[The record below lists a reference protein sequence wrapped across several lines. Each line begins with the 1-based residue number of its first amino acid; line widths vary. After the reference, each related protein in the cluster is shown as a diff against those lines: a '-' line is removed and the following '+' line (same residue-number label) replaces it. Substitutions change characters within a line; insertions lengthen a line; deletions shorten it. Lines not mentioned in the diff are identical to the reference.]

1 MRICIYTYAYIQ
13 YIYIITNEEIEKSQ
27 QIDDHSVSQTM
38 PSSKHIKMKKRQS

>member
-1 MRICIYTYAYIQ
+1 MHIHTCIYTMYI